1 MMGVSVDIEVV
12 GIKDALR
19 ELNSID
25 KEARRKITQ
34 DFKRITK
41 PVEQTAKAL
50 MPKAAPLSG
59 MERKWTTKSG
69 FQMFPYGQA
78 GKDTIV
84 SSVSGRKP
92 KMFSG
97 HMTNLATFF
106 IRFKGP
112 NAVLFDMAGKGKV
125 PTPQGSRM
133 VRALTNF
140 YGPPSRVLWR
150 AYEQHDGD
158 IVSETQRL
166 IDEMMED
173 LNRRRK
179 DLKNWST

>member
-1 MMGVSVDIEVV
+1 MTVRASMEVV

-19 ELNSID
+19 ELNELD
-25 KEARRKITQ
+25 KEARRKITR

-41 PVEQTAKAL
+41 PVEQTAKSL
-50 MPKAAPLSG
+50 MPKTAPISG
-59 MERKWTTKSG
+59 MGRAWKTKSG
-69 FQMFPYGQA
+69 FEMFPWGTA

-84 SSVSGRKP
+84 SQVSGRKP
-92 KMFSG
+92 KMFAG
-97 HMTNLATFF
+97 HMTNLATFY

-112 NAVLFDMAGKGKV
+112 TATLFDTSGKGPV
-125 PTPQGSRM
+125 PTRQGSQM
-133 VRALTNF
+133 VSALTNRF
-140 YGPPSRVLWR
+140 GPPSRVLWR

-158 IVSETQRL
+158 VVRETQKL

-173 LNRRRK
+173 INRRRK

>member
-1 MMGVSVDIEVV
+1 MTVNVSVEVI

-25 KEARRKITQ
+25 KEARRKITR

-41 PVEQTAKAL
+41 PVEDTAKKL
-50 MPKAAPLSG
+50 MPKTAPLSG
-59 MERKWTTKSG
+59 MSRSWTTRSG
-69 FQMFPYGQA
+69 FQMFPWGAA
-78 GKDTIV
+78 GKDGIV
-84 SSVSGRKP
+84 SQVSGRKP
-92 KMFSG
+92 KMFAG
-97 HMTNLATFF
+97 HMSNLATFYV
-106 IRFKGP
+106 RYKGP
-112 NAVLFDMAGKGKV
+112 TATLFDTSGKGPV
-125 PTPQGSRM
+125 PTRQGSQM
-133 VRALTNF
+133 VSALTNR

-158 IVSETQRL
+158 IVRETQKL

-179 DLKNWST
+179 DLKNWSA